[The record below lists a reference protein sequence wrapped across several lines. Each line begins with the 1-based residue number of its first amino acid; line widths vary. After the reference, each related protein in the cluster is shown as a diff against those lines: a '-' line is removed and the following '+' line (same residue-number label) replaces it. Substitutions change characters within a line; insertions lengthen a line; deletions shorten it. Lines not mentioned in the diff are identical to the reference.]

1 MAGNVSIICSV
12 PIGGP
17 HGALSWIQHGG
28 NLDRLSG
35 QGRRGKSGQDPGCRE
50 PGPRTGRVPRGESS
64 QPGRGKR
71 RGAGI
76 LNRLREV
83 IPCTLLLSIICI
95 ASVLLPL
102 AGSNP
107 VLAQVPNLTFVELFH
122 IEAEEVIQFLRE
134 TPTLAIFVE
143 NGTVTMIS
151 NREHSLLVTAD
162 PPTTEALIRTIR
174 DFESLEVRDRLIQK
188 AITIRY
194 AGIQLVLEALAASKV
209 CQVYHRTQEVK
220 NDSVKQGNRTITHTY
235 TRAVYSRYTAA
246 TDTVLPSWN
255 LPEYPYILEIP
266 HIDPVELPP
275 VNLGS
280 GIEDSAMSLTFLESP
295 STEARN
301 RLMAV
306 GTEEDLERIQAFI
319 DKIDVPAKQIMIEV
333 QIIELEADALSD
345 LGIDMLAIE
354 KRRSVINFASPLPGE
369 DIPQPSGNF
378 NPIEQAGLSFLF
390 DDTTERLSGQFLA
403 GVHAL
408 VRKGDAIIK
417 ARPKLYAL
425 DDRQSQLHLGEKIP
439 TFIST
444 EVGVSNFG
452 NNVIAN
458 INKVG
463 TVHIGTTLVVKPRIS
478 GPDEN
483 EISMLIDITVNNLQG
498 RQRVFAED
506 LLGIPEVATRNF
518 RGQARVKNHRP
529 LILGGLIKE
538 SEFESSNKIPLLGQ
552 IPFLGDFFGRKSSQ
566 QQRSEIIIVLTPH
579 ILSED
584 GVDPISTPKESRHF
598 DTYNSVLFNDRYILK
613 GRDLVGLDPI
623 GRTPVEGFTRQDVVD
638 LTLLSIV
645 KKRELVSRL
654 KIFEDYLPDAADS
667 LSVFKRRHPEKSIR
681 TWTKKERQIF
691 FQAAAILVENI
702 KSLNPDLDYDDV
714 VSPRREIVV
723 PTSPYHVSLSYDKLR
738 TFYEKGDIVVLRGE
752 TDLSEKTLERLRIL
766 GDRSLDEFAKF
777 VELQARTQEQH
788 GHFRKLLEEQRANLF
803 PKATSPE
810 NLTYT
815 ELLADLGTRGLDFLA
830 ITTHLTVRLKDAV
843 SEGEIPLGTLEDDLA
858 AFELRTI
865 TLDELG
871 DHLQDLDERW
881 EYLNSS
887 PLRPVRGL

>member
-1 MAGNVSIICSV
+1 MVGNVPIISKTLIEDAPLV
-12 PIGGP
+12 F
-17 HGALSWIQHGG
+17 SWIQGG
-28 NLDRLSG
+28 GIHEQQVAGRGQRGNQIASSMVEDRDRFPNVYPEEQYLL
-35 QGRRGKSGQDPGCRE
+35 
-50 PGPRTGRVPRGESS
+50 
-64 QPGRGKR
+64 GRGKR
-71 RGAGI
+71 RGANI
-76 LNRLREV
+76 LNRIRGWF
-83 IPCTLLLSIICI
+83 PRMLLLLAVTI
-95 ASVLLPL
+95 AVVMVPVT
-102 AGSNP
+102 GSNM
-107 VLAQVPNLTFVELFH
+107 LEAQVPNLTFVELFH
-122 IEAEEVIQFLRE
+122 IEAEEVLQFLRGI
-134 TPTLAIFVE
+134 PAFVPLLDD
-143 NGTVTMIS
+143 GTIQQIP
-151 NREHSLLVTAD
+151 NRDRSLLISAD
-162 PPTTEALIRTIR
+162 PSVTEALIRTIR
-174 DFESLEVRDRLIQK
+174 DFENLGVRERLIQES
-188 AITIRY
+188 ITIRY

-209 CQVYHRTQEVK
+209 CQVYHRTEEVK
-220 NDSVKQGNRTITHTY
+220 NDATKQGNRTITRTY
-235 TRAVYSRYTAA
+235 KKAVYSRYDAA
-246 TDTVLPSWN
+246 SETVLPSWT

-266 HIDPVELPP
+266 HVDPVELPP

-280 GIEDSAMSLTFLESP
+280 GIGETAVSLTFQESP
-295 STEARN
+295 STESRN
-301 RLMAV
+301 RLLAV
-306 GTEEDLERIQAFI
+306 GTEKDIARIQKFI
-319 DKIDVPAKQIMIEV
+319 DQIDVPAKQIMIEV

-345 LGIDMLAIE
+345 LGIDMLAYE
-354 KRRSVINFASPLPGE
+354 KRHAVIDFASPLPGE
-369 DIPQPSGNF
+369 ATPQPGGDF
-378 NPIEQAGLSFLF
+378 NPIEQAGLSFIF
-390 DDTTERLSGQFLA
+390 DDTAERLSAQFLA

-444 EVGVSNFG
+444 EVSRNSTGGNFVE
-452 NNVIAN
+452 NV
-458 INKVG
+458 NKVG
-463 TVHIGTTLVVKPRIS
+463 TEHIGTTLVVKPRIS

-483 EISMLIDITVNNLQG
+483 EVSMLIDITVNNLQG
-498 RQRVFAED
+498 RQRVFEED

-538 SEFESSNKIPLLGQ
+538 SEFETNNKIPLLGD
-552 IPFLGDFFGRKSSQ
+552 IPILGDFLGRKNSQ
-566 QQRSEIIIVLTPH
+566 QKRSEIIIVLTPH

-584 GVDPISTPKESRHF
+584 GIDPISTPKESSHF

-623 GRTPVEGFTRQDVVD
+623 GRTPVEGFTRQDVLD

-654 KIFEDYLPDAADS
+654 KIFEDYLPEASDS
-667 LSVFKRRHPEKSIR
+667 LSVFKRRHPEKSIK
-681 TWTKKERQIF
+681 TWSREERQVF

-702 KSLNPDLDYDDV
+702 KSLNPDLDYEDV

-752 TDLSEKTLERLRIL
+752 TVLSEKTLERLRVL
-766 GDRSLDEFAKF
+766 SERSLEEFSKF
-777 VELQARTQEQH
+777 VELQGRTAQQH
-788 GHFRKLLEEQRANLF
+788 GQFRKLLEEQRASLF
-803 PKATSPE
+803 PAAPVTAE
-810 NLTYT
+810 LTYT
-815 ELLADLGTRGLDFLA
+815 ELLDDLGVRGIDFVA
-830 ITTHLTVRLKDAV
+830 IMTYLTERLQDAI

-858 AFELRTI
+858 AFEQRTV

-871 DHLQDLDERW
+871 GHLQDLDARW

>member
-1 MAGNVSIICSV
+1 MAFSSNQGGEVLDQRSGRGCGGNAVGV
-12 PIGGP
+12 PDLGNPVGLLAGYF
-17 HGALSWIQHGG
+17 GALCSA
-28 NLDRLSG
+28 L
-35 QGRRGKSGQDPGCRE
+35 
-50 PGPRTGRVPRGESS
+50 
-64 QPGRGKR
+64 GRGKR
-71 RGAGI
+71 RGAII
-76 LNRLREV
+76 LNRFRGVLPR
-83 IPCTLLLSIICI
+83 LLLVSVI
-95 ASVLLPL
+95 SSSWVLLPSL
-102 AGSNP
+102 AVPS
-107 VLAQVPNLTFVELFH
+107 LQAQVPNLTFVELFH

-134 TPTLAIFVE
+134 IPGLADFVE
-143 NGTVTMIS
+143 NGSVRTIA
-151 NREHSLLVTAD
+151 NRKSSLLITAD

-174 DFESLEVRDRLIQK
+174 DYENLEVRDRLIQK

-209 CQVYHRTQEVK
+209 CQVYHRTEEVK
-220 NDSVKQGNRTITHTY
+220 NDATKQGNRTITRTY
-235 TRAVYSRYTAA
+235 KKAVYSRYAAA
-246 TDTVLPSWN
+246 TETVLPSWS

-266 HIDPVELPP
+266 HVDPVELPP

-280 GIEDSAMSLTFLESP
+280 GIEETALSLTFLESP

-301 RLMAV
+301 RLLAV
-306 GTEEDLERIQAFI
+306 GTEKDLERIQDFI
-319 DKIDVPAKQIMIEV
+319 DQIDVPAKQIMIEV

-345 LGIDMLAIE
+345 LGIDMLAYE
-354 KRRSVINFASPLPGE
+354 KRHAVIDFASPLPGE
-369 DIPQPSGNF
+369 ATPQPGGDF

-390 DDTTERLSGQFLA
+390 DDTTERLSAQFLA

-444 EVGVSNFG
+444 DVVRESTGGNF
-452 NNVIAN
+452 IEN

-463 TVHIGTTLVVKPRIS
+463 TEHIGTTLVVKPRIS

-483 EISMLIDITVNNLQG
+483 EVSMLVDITVNNLQG

-538 SEFESSNKIPLLGQ
+538 SEFETKNKIPILGDIPLLGD
-552 IPFLGDFFGRKSSQ
+552 LFGRTNSQ

-584 GVDPISTPKESRHF
+584 GIDPISTPKESSHF

-623 GRTPVEGFTRQDVVD
+623 GRTPVEGFSRQDVVD

-654 KIFEDYLPDAADS
+654 KIFEDYLPDASAT

-681 TWTKKERQIF
+681 TWSPEERQVF

-702 KSLNPDLDYDDV
+702 KSLNPDLDYQDV

-738 TFYEKGDIVVLRGE
+738 VFYEKGDIVVLRGD
-752 TDLSEKTLERLRIL
+752 TVLSEKTLERLRVL
-766 GDRSLDEFAKF
+766 GERSLDEFAKF
-777 VELQARTQEQH
+777 VDLQGRTEEQH
-788 GHFRKLLEEQRANLF
+788 GQFRKLLEEQRGNLF
-803 PKATSPE
+803 PEASAATDLS
-810 NLTYT
+810 YQ
-815 ELLADLGTRGLDFLA
+815 ELLTDLAVRGIDFLA
-830 ITTHLTVRLKDAV
+830 IMTHLTVRLQDAI
-843 SEGEIPLGTLEDDLA
+843 SEGEIPLGTLEDDLE
-858 AFELRTI
+858 AFELRTV

-871 DHLQDLDERW
+871 DRLQNLDERW
-881 EYLNSS
+881 EFLNSS
-887 PLRPVRGL
+887 PKRPVRGL